1 MYTPAYGRLC
11 IWLPLLLVATGC
23 QANERGHETGYTLD
37 CERRDRPI
45 CAAIAA
51 IRELPSGPNNLK
63 SYLPASEQIELD
75 VAAIRKGMRESAHS
89 VGRM

>member
-11 IWLPLLLVATGC
+11 IWLPLLLAATGC
-23 QANERGHETGYTLD
+23 HANERGQETGYTLD
-37 CERRDRPI
+37 CEHRDRPI

-63 SYLPASEQIELD
+63 SYLPASEQVELD
-75 VAAIRKGMRESAHS
+75 VAAIRQGMRDAAPSAD
-89 VGRM
+89 RM

>member
-1 MYTPAYGRLC
+1 MYTASSGRLC
-11 IWLPLLLVATGC
+11 IWLPLLLAATGC
-23 QANERGHETGYTLD
+23 QANERGHQTGYTLD

-63 SYLPASEQIELD
+63 SYLPPSEQVELD
-75 VAAIRKGMRESAHS
+75 VTAIRKGMRDAAPSAD
-89 VGRM
+89 RM